1 MSDKFS
7 EGQWVLW
14 ECRNGVEIAVRRT
27 TVLADGV
34 TWICGEWRWHAGGR
48 HTVAGIDHPFDLV
61 RPIRRLVPDG
71 TAEQHERLQQEL
83 RETREERDG
92 VQRLLEEERQKSV
105 RYAGQLHELRLRWE
119 SSEAALFKVIR
130 ILAKGERP

>member
-48 HTVAGIDHPFDLV
+48 HTVAGIDHPFDLIT
-61 RPIRRLVPDG
+61 PICLLTQNPITEQPD
-71 TAEQHERLQQEL
+71 RLQQEL
-83 RETREERDG
+83 RKVYEERDR
-92 VQRLLEEERQKSV
+92 VQRLLEEEREKSA
-105 RYAGQLHELRLRWE
+105 RYPGQLHELTVGCAY
-119 SSEAALFKVIR
+119 SEAAFLKVIR
-130 ILAKGERP
+130 ILGRREQ